1 MPFSPP
7 AVRCRDVIVEQMIT
21 PSGPAQKTICCGAH
35 AAGIPR
41 LTQHRAN
48 LSNPAKVMFGPYDY
62 IFLAGCFAGRR
73 TGNSRV
79 DKVEPMMTRFAVATA
94 AVLLGC
100 GSAYA
105 QAPLSTSP
113 LPPLGLTSPLGIPN
127 APVGQTGIPLG
138 ATELATPGV
147 SPTTSGASPL
157 LGATCGGVSSPPSA
171 ATGGSLTGTSTDMGT
186 PVTGAS
192 AGMGGSVQGTSGAA
206 PFDGGG
212 MAASAPGACA
222 ASATASPPMGSSM
235 GPGSS
240 VGMVGIPLGSTELG
254 SGGLSPPSVAL
265 SPNASAPAITL
276 TPLPMPS
283 NPSAPLSTP
292 QSAAS
297 CPTTQTGV
305 PTISGVP
312 TTFGSPLTGRALGAE
327 ATRCP

>member
-1 MPFSPP
+1 
-7 AVRCRDVIVEQMIT
+7 
-21 PSGPAQKTICCGAH
+21 
-35 AAGIPR
+35 
-41 LTQHRAN
+41 
-48 LSNPAKVMFGPYDY
+48 
-62 IFLAGCFAGRR
+62 
-73 TGNSRV
+73 
-79 DKVEPMMTRFAVATA
+79 MMRRFAVATA
-94 AVLLGC
+94 AVLLSC

-105 QAPLSTSP
+105 QARTSTSP
-113 LPPLGLTSPLGIPN
+113 LPSLGMTSPLGIPN

-147 SPTTSGASPL
+147 SPTTSGASPM
-157 LGATCGGVSSPPSA
+157 LGVTCSGVSSVPPSA
-171 ATGGSLTGTSTDMGT
+171 MGSSLTGTSADMGS

-192 AGMGGSVQGTSGAA
+192 AGMGGSAPGTSGTA

-222 ASATASPPMGSSM
+222 ASATASPPLASSM

-240 VGMVGIPLGSTELG
+240 VGVVGIPLGSTELG
-254 SGGLSPPSVAL
+254 GGGLSPPSVAL
-265 SPNASAPAITL
+265 SPNASAPTITL
-276 TPLPMPS
+276 TPLPTPS

-292 QSAAS
+292 QSMAS

-312 TTFGSPLTGRALGAE
+312 TTFGSPLTGRTLGAE